1 MKLNV
6 SQLKQFK
13 SISSNVR
20 NNGIIPI
27 LSYLKFSNGAITK
40 SNLESFVI
48 MEADFKGEMLI
59 DENALMTFIEF
70 TSAEQIEATV
80 KGNSILITDG
90 KAKVTSPTEDIKN
103 FPAIAEDQ
111 NPPVNLGSDVID
123 AIRVAINFTVETKTS
138 PYTDCIFL
146 GDEIIAAST
155 GFTAFIKPLQAV
167 PEIIITSQVASSL
180 IKFESLLFSET
191 DTYQFFS
198 SGTVKFGFVKDDT
211 KFLNMKGFAVVSGN
225 DPITIEKGD
234 LVKFCDIC
242 ASNSKGRP
250 VSASIEKN
258 KLTMVDSEY
267 GINIEIPLSENLD
280 DFTFNPVIMAKLLK
294 AVPDNSL
301 TFTRSTNKYFI
312 TGPSGFVCVIMEV
325 QN

>member
-1 MKLNV
+1 MKLSVN
-6 SQLKQFK
+6 QLKQFK

-20 NNGIIPI
+20 STGIIPI
-27 LSYLKFSNGAITK
+27 LSYLKFSNGEITK

-59 DENALMTFIEF
+59 DENVLMTFIEF

-103 FPAIAEDQ
+103 FPAIAEAK
-111 NPPVNLGSDVID
+111 NAPIKIESEVID
-123 AIRVAINFTVETKTS
+123 SIRVAINFTIESKLM
-138 PYTDCIFL
+138 PYTECIFL
-146 GDEIIAAST
+146 GDETIAAST
-155 GFTAFIKPLQAV
+155 GFSAFIKPFPGV
-167 PEIIITSQVASSL
+167 PTIIINAQVASSL
-180 IKFESLLFSET
+180 IKFDSLLFSET

-211 KFLNMKGFAVVSGN
+211 KFLNMKGFAVVTGN

-234 LVKFCDIC
+234 LIKFCEIC

-258 KLTMVDSEY
+258 KLIMVDSEY
-267 GINIEIPLSENLD
+267 GINIEIPLSVSMD

-294 AVPDNSL
+294 SVPDSNL
-301 TFTRSTNKYFI
+301 TFTRSKNKYFI
-312 TGPSGFVCVIMEV
+312 TGPSGFVCIIMEA